1 MEETIKIINEL
12 EGKGLIKKYAIGGG
26 IATIFYVEPIL
37 TYDLD
42 IFFIPTTDVGL
53 DLLSSIYNYLRR
65 KGCSIDKEHIIIEG
79 IPVQFIPV
87 YNELIKE
94 AVENAAGYRYKKT
107 DTRILKAEYLIAI
120 MLQTF
125 RAKDKEKIIK
135 FVDEAKIEENF
146 LKDILKRYGLTKK
159 HERFMRLYYEK
170 QE

>member
-1 MEETIKIINEL
+1 MEKTIKIINKL
-12 EGKGLIKKYAIGGG
+12 EEKGLVKKYAIGGG
-26 IATIFYVEPIL
+26 IATLFYVEPIL

-42 IFFIPTTDVGL
+42 IFFIPKTEEKEL
-53 DLLSSIYNYLRR
+53 NPLSSIYNYLKR

-94 AVENAAGYRYKKT
+94 AVENAVDHRYKKA
-107 DTRILKAEYLIAI
+107 DTKILKAEYLIAI

-135 FVDEAKIEENF
+135 ILDEAKIEEKS
-146 LKDILKRYGLTKK
+146 LKDILKRHGLIEKF
-159 HERFMRLYYEK
+159 ERFMRLYYEK
-170 QE
+170 